1 MPRLSAQCIEKVR
14 RLQEIPFTWDF
25 FQVSMEYSMMG
36 KESKGVDM
44 DYIIISMLF
53 ILIAFNVILLIR
65 QFKNNSKEQIVSEL
79 KINLK
84 ENNLNLIDFINKKI
98 SDSEQ
103 KQLRELLTN
112 KLETVEKMNINSG
125 KITESFLKFST
136 DTYKVLNDNFSSLN
150 EKVTQN
156 LDRINLR
163 VEERLNEGFEKTN
176 KTFINILERL
186 SRIDEA
192 QKKIDSLSTNIVS
205 LQDVLTDK
213 KSRGTFGEVQL
224 AHILSAVFGEK
235 NDKIYELQ
243 KKLQNSMIADAVLY
257 IPEPI
262 GMLCVDSKFP
272 LENYQRMIDMNS
284 TDNERKQYARDFKS
298 NVKKHINDI
307 SFKYI
312 IQGQTSDQAIMFIPA
327 EAIFAEINA
336 YHQDL
341 LDYAGEKRVWIASPT
356 TLMSVL
362 STVQVVLRNLERE
375 KYAGIIHEELN
386 NLGKEFKL
394 YKDRWESL
402 AKNIKRVSDDV
413 DKINITSNKIE
424 RKFDRISRVEMQCT
438 DEKPETEEIE

>member
-1 MPRLSAQCIEKVR
+1 
-14 RLQEIPFTWDF
+14 
-25 FQVSMEYSMMG
+25 
-36 KESKGVDM
+36 M

-53 ILIAFNVILLIR
+53 ILIVFNIILLIK
-65 QFKNNSKEQIVSEL
+65 QLKNNSKEQIISEI

-84 ENNLNLIDFINKKI
+84 DNNLDLIDSVTRKI
-98 SDSEQ
+98 AESEQ

-112 KLETVEKMNINSG
+112 KLETVERMDRNSN
-125 KITESFLKFST
+125 KLTESFMNFST
-136 DTYKVLNDNFSSLN
+136 DTSKTLNENFSSLN
-150 EKVTQN
+150 ERVSQN

-205 LQDVLTDK
+205 LQDILTDK

-224 AHILSAVFGEK
+224 NHILSVVFGEK

-243 KKLQNSMIADAVLY
+243 KKLENSMIADAVLY
-257 IPEPI
+257 IPEPV
-262 GMLCVDSKFP
+262 GMLCIDSKFP
-272 LENYQRMIDMNS
+272 LENYQRMIDMNN
-284 TDNERKQYARDFKS
+284 TDNERKQFARDFKS

-307 SFKYI
+307 SSKYI

-341 LDYAGEKRVWIASPT
+341 LDYAGERKVWITSPT

-386 NLGKEFKL
+386 KLGKEFKL

-402 AKNIKRVSDDV
+402 AKNIKRVSEDV

-424 RKFDRISRVEMQCT
+424 RKFDRISKVEMNQCV
-438 DEKPETEEIE
+438 EPEIEIEEIEYYDEA

>member
-1 MPRLSAQCIEKVR
+1 
-14 RLQEIPFTWDF
+14 
-25 FQVSMEYSMMG
+25 
-36 KESKGVDM
+36 M
-44 DYIIISMLF
+44 DYVIISMLF
-53 ILIAFNVILLIR
+53 ISILINIVIFI
-65 QFKNNSKEQIVSEL
+65 KNNSSEKIISEL

-84 ENNLNLIDFINKKI
+84 ENNLSLIDSVTKKI
-98 SDSEQ
+98 ADSEQ

-112 KLETVEKMNINSG
+112 KLETVERLDGNSN
-125 KITESFLKFST
+125 KLNESFAKFSS
-136 DTYKVLNDNFSSLN
+136 DTSKTLNENFSSLN
-150 EKVTQN
+150 EQVSQN

-176 KTFINILERL
+176 KTFINVLERL

-224 AHILSAVFGEK
+224 NHILSVVFGEK

-243 KKLQNSMIADAVLY
+243 KKLSNSTVADAALY
-257 IPEPI
+257 IPAPV
-262 GMLCVDSKFP
+262 GMLCIDSKFP
-272 LENYQRMIDMNS
+272 LENYQRMIDTNNS
-284 TDNERKQYARDFKS
+284 DSERKQYSKDFKS

-307 SFKYI
+307 SSKYI
-312 IQGQTSDQAIMFIPA
+312 IQGETSEQAIMFIPA

-341 LDYAGEKRVWIASPT
+341 LDYAGEKRVWITSPT

-375 KYAGIIHEELN
+375 KYAGIIHQELN
-386 NLGKEFKL
+386 KLGKEFKL
-394 YKDRWESL
+394 YKDRWEAL

-424 RKFDRISRVEMQCT
+424 RKFDRISKVEVSQCT
-438 DEKPETEEIE
+438 EQEFEEIEYYSNAEQNYF

>member
-1 MPRLSAQCIEKVR
+1 MN
-14 RLQEIPFTWDF
+14 
-25 FQVSMEYSMMG
+25 
-36 KESKGVDM
+36 

-53 ILIAFNVILLIR
+53 VLIILVFILLIK
-65 QFKNNSKEQIVSEL
+65 QIKNNSKEEIISQV

-84 ENNLNLIDFINKKI
+84 DNNLNLIDSINKKI
-98 SDSEQ
+98 ADSEQ

-112 KLETVEKMNINSG
+112 KLETVERIDRNSN
-125 KITESFLKFST
+125 KLTESFM
-136 DTYKVLNDNFSSLN
+136 NFSSDTSKTLN
-150 EKVTQN
+150 ENFASLNERVSLS
-156 LDRINLR
+156 LDRINMR

-224 AHILSAVFGEK
+224 NHILSVVFGEK

-243 KKLQNSMIADAVLY
+243 KKLSNSLIADAVLY
-257 IPEPI
+257 IPEPV
-262 GMLCVDSKFP
+262 GMVCIDSKFP
-272 LENYQRMIDMNS
+272 LENYQRMIDINNS
-284 TDNERKQYARDFKS
+284 EAQRKQYAKDFKA

-307 SFKYI
+307 SSKYI

-341 LDYAGEKRVWIASPT
+341 LDYAGEKKVWITSPT

-375 KYAGIIHEELN
+375 KYAGIIHDELN
-386 NLGKEFKL
+386 KLGKEFKL

-413 DKINITSNKIE
+413 EKINITSNKIE
-424 RKFDRISRVEMQCT
+424 RKFERISRVEMKQCIEP
-438 DEKPETEEIE
+438 DEVEEIEYYSEAE

>member
-1 MPRLSAQCIEKVR
+1 
-14 RLQEIPFTWDF
+14 
-25 FQVSMEYSMMG
+25 
-36 KESKGVDM
+36 M
-44 DYIIISMLF
+44 DYIIIAMLF
-53 ILIAFNVILLIR
+53 ILIVINFILLIK
-65 QFKNNSKEQIVSEL
+65 QLKNNSKERIISEL
-79 KINLK
+79 KISLS
-84 ENNLNLIDFINKKI
+84 ENNFNLIDSVNRKI
-98 SDSEQ
+98 SESEQ

-112 KLETVEKMNINSG
+112 KLETVERMDRNSN
-125 KITESFLKFST
+125 KLTESFVKFST
-136 DTYKVLNDNFSSLN
+136 ETSKTLNDNFTSLN
-150 EKVTQN
+150 ERVSQN

-186 SRIDEA
+186 SKIDEA

-224 AHILSAVFGEK
+224 NHILSVVFGEK
-235 NDKIYELQ
+235 NDKIYEVQ
-243 KKLQNSMIADAVLY
+243 KKLENSMIADAVLY
-257 IPEPI
+257 IPEPV
-262 GMLCVDSKFP
+262 GMLCIDSKFP
-272 LENYQRMIDMNS
+272 LENYQRMIDINNS
-284 TDNERKQYARDFKS
+284 EIERKQYSRDFKS
-298 NVKKHINDI
+298 NVKTHINDI
-307 SFKYI
+307 SSKYI

-336 YHQDL
+336 YHQDI
-341 LDYAGEKRVWIASPT
+341 LDYAGEKRVWITSPT

-362 STVQVVLRNLERE
+362 STVQVVLRNIERE

-386 NLGKEFKL
+386 KLGKEFKL

-424 RKFDRISRVEMQCT
+424 RKFDKISKVEMSS
-438 DEKPETEEIE
+438 EPELEEIEYSEV

>member
-1 MPRLSAQCIEKVR
+1 
-14 RLQEIPFTWDF
+14 
-25 FQVSMEYSMMG
+25 
-36 KESKGVDM
+36 
-44 DYIIISMLF
+44 MLF
-53 ILIAFNVILLIR
+53 ISIAINIVLLIKEL
-65 QFKNNSKEQIVSEL
+65 KNNSKEQIISEL

-84 ENNLNLIDFINKKI
+84 ENNLNLIDSLSKKI
-98 SDSEQ
+98 ADSEQ

-112 KLETVEKMNINSG
+112 KLETVERMDRSSNKL
-125 KITESFLKFST
+125 TESFMNFST
-136 DTYKVLNDNFSSLN
+136 DTSKTLNENFSSLN
-150 EKVTQN
+150 ERVSQN

-224 AHILSAVFGEK
+224 NHILSVVFGEK

-243 KKLQNSMIADAVLY
+243 KKLDNSMVADAVLY
-257 IPEPI
+257 IPEPV
-262 GMLCVDSKFP
+262 GMLCIDSKFP
-272 LENYQRMIDMNS
+272 LENYQRMIDINNS
-284 TDNERKQYARDFKS
+284 DSERKQYAKDFKT

-307 SFKYI
+307 SSKYI
-312 IQGQTSDQAIMFIPA
+312 IQGQTSEQAIMFVPA

-341 LDYAGEKRVWIASPT
+341 LDYAGEKKVWITSPT

-386 NLGKEFKL
+386 KLGKEFKL

-424 RKFDRISRVEMQCT
+424 RKFDKISKVEMNRCI
-438 DEKPETEEIE
+438 EPESEAEEIEYYSKV

>member
-1 MPRLSAQCIEKVR
+1 
-14 RLQEIPFTWDF
+14 
-25 FQVSMEYSMMG
+25 
-36 KESKGVDM
+36 M
-44 DYIIISMLF
+44 DYIIITMLF
-53 ILIAFNVILLIR
+53 LLIVLNIILLLK
-65 QFKNNSKEQIVSEL
+65 QLKNNSKEEIISEL

-84 ENNLNLIDFINKKI
+84 DNNLGLIDSVNKKI

-103 KQLRELLTN
+103 KQLREILTN
-112 KLETVEKMNINSG
+112 KLETVERMDRNSN
-125 KITESFLKFST
+125 KLTESFMTFST
-136 DTYKVLNDNFSSLN
+136 DTSKTLNENFSSLN
-150 EKVTQN
+150 ERVSQN

-213 KSRGTFGEVQL
+213 KSRGTFGEVRL
-224 AHILSAVFGEK
+224 NHILSVVFGEK

-243 KKLQNSMIADAVLY
+243 KKLQNSMIADAVLH
-257 IPEPI
+257 IPEPV
-262 GMLCVDSKFP
+262 GMLCIDSKFP
-272 LENYQRMIDMNS
+272 LENYQRMIDINN
-284 TDNERKQYARDFKS
+284 TDVQRKNFARDFKS

-307 SFKYI
+307 SSKYI

-341 LDYAGEKRVWIASPT
+341 LDYAGEKKVWITSPT

-386 NLGKEFKL
+386 KLGKEFKL

-402 AKNIKRVSDDV
+402 AKNIKRVSEDV

-424 RKFDRISRVEMQCT
+424 QKFDRISKVEMNQCI
-438 DEKPETEEIE
+438 EKENEIEEIDY

>member
-1 MPRLSAQCIEKVR
+1 
-14 RLQEIPFTWDF
+14 
-25 FQVSMEYSMMG
+25 
-36 KESKGVDM
+36 M
-44 DYIIISMLF
+44 DYIIIPMLF
-53 ILIAFNVILLIR
+53 ILVIINILILIR
-65 QFKNNSKEQIVSEL
+65 LSKSNHKEIIAEV

-84 ENNLNLIDFINKKI
+84 ENNLNLIDSINQKI

-112 KLETVEKMNINSG
+112 KLETIERLDVNSN
-125 KITESFLKFST
+125 KQTESLLKFSS
-136 DTYKVLNDNFSSLN
+136 DTSKTLNDNFSSLN
-150 EKVTQN
+150 EQVSQN

-186 SRIDEA
+186 SKIDEA

-224 AHILSAVFGEK
+224 NHILSVVFGEK

-243 KKLQNSMIADAVLY
+243 KKLNNSMIADAVLH
-257 IPEPI
+257 IPEPV
-262 GMLCVDSKFP
+262 GMLSIDSKFP
-272 LENYQRMIDMNS
+272 LENYQRMIDMNNS
-284 TDNERKQYARDFKS
+284 NDERKQYAKDFKS
-298 NVKKHINDI
+298 NIKKHINDI
-307 SFKYI
+307 SSKYI
-312 IQGQTSDQAIMFIPA
+312 IQGQTSDQAVMFIPA

-341 LDYAGEKRVWIASPT
+341 LDYAGEKKVWITSPT

-386 NLGKEFKL
+386 KLGKEFKL
-394 YKDRWESL
+394 YKNRWESL

-424 RKFDRISRVEMQCT
+424 KKFNTISRVEIKHAEFADAKNFQD
-438 DEKPETEEIE
+438 DEVFMEMEDAESIEYYGV

>member
-1 MPRLSAQCIEKVR
+1 
-14 RLQEIPFTWDF
+14 
-25 FQVSMEYSMMG
+25 
-36 KESKGVDM
+36 M
-44 DYIIISMLF
+44 DYIIIAMLF
-53 ILIAFNVILLIR
+53 ILIVINFILLIK
-65 QFKNNSKEQIVSEL
+65 QSKNNSKERIISEL
-79 KINLK
+79 KISLS
-84 ENNLNLIDFINKKI
+84 ENNFNLIDSVNRKI
-98 SDSEQ
+98 SESEQ

-112 KLETVEKMNINSG
+112 KLETVERMDRNSN
-125 KITESFLKFST
+125 KLTEYFVKFST
-136 DTYKVLNDNFSSLN
+136 ETSKTLNDNFTSLN
-150 EKVTQN
+150 ERVSQN

-186 SRIDEA
+186 SKIDEA

-224 AHILSAVFGEK
+224 NHILSVVFGEK
-235 NDKIYELQ
+235 NDKIYEVQ
-243 KKLQNSMIADAVLY
+243 KKLENSMIADAVLY
-257 IPEPI
+257 IPEPV
-262 GMLCVDSKFP
+262 GMLCIDSKFP
-272 LENYQRMIDMNS
+272 LENYQRMIDINNS
-284 TDNERKQYARDFKS
+284 EIERKQYSRDFKS
-298 NVKKHINDI
+298 NVKTHINDI
-307 SFKYI
+307 SSKYI

-336 YHQDL
+336 YHQDI
-341 LDYAGEKRVWIASPT
+341 LDYAGEKRVWITSPT

-362 STVQVVLRNLERE
+362 STVQVVLRNIERE

-386 NLGKEFKL
+386 KLGKEFKL

-424 RKFDRISRVEMQCT
+424 RKFDKISKVEMSS
-438 DEKPETEEIE
+438 EPELEEIEYSEV

>member
-1 MPRLSAQCIEKVR
+1 
-14 RLQEIPFTWDF
+14 
-25 FQVSMEYSMMG
+25 MEF
-36 KESKGVDM
+36 
-44 DYIIISMLF
+44 IIISMLF
-53 ILIAFNVILLIR
+53 ISIVINIVILIK
-65 QFKNNSKEQIVSEL
+65 QSKNNSTEQIISEL

-84 ENNLNLIDFINKKI
+84 ENNLNLIDSVTKKI
-98 SDSEQ
+98 ADSEQ

-112 KLETVEKMNINSG
+112 KLETVEKMDRNSN
-125 KITESFLKFST
+125 KLNESFAKFSS
-136 DTYKVLNDNFSSLN
+136 DTSKTLNENFSSLN
-150 EKVTQN
+150 ERVSQN
-156 LDRINLR
+156 LDRINSR

-224 AHILSAVFGEK
+224 NHILSVVFGEK

-243 KKLQNSMIADAVLY
+243 KKLSNSTVADAALY
-257 IPEPI
+257 IPEPV
-262 GMLCVDSKFP
+262 GMLCIDSKFP

-284 TDNERKQYARDFKS
+284 SDSERKQYARDFKS

-307 SFKYI
+307 SSKYI
-312 IQGQTSDQAIMFIPA
+312 IQGQTSEQAIMFIPA

-341 LDYAGEKRVWIASPT
+341 LDYAGEKKVWITSPT

-375 KYAGIIHEELN
+375 KYAGIIHQELN
-386 NLGKEFKL
+386 KLGKEFKL

-424 RKFDRISRVEMQCT
+424 QKFDRISKVEMSQCT
-438 DEKPETEEIE
+438 EQEIEEIEYYSEALN

>member
-1 MPRLSAQCIEKVR
+1 
-14 RLQEIPFTWDF
+14 
-25 FQVSMEYSMMG
+25 
-36 KESKGVDM
+36 M

-53 ILIAFNVILLIR
+53 ILIAINLLLLIR
-65 QFKNNSKEQIVSEL
+65 QLKNNSKDHIISEL

-84 ENNLNLIDFINKKI
+84 DNNHDLIDSVNGKI
-98 SDSEQ
+98 AESEQ
-103 KQLRELLTN
+103 RQLRELLTN
-112 KLETVEKMNINSG
+112 KLETVERMEKNSN
-125 KITESFLKFST
+125 KLTESFMSFSN
-136 DTYKVLNDNFSSLN
+136 DTSKALNDNFNSLN
-150 EKVTQN
+150 ERVSQN

-224 AHILSAVFGEK
+224 NHILSVVFGEK
-235 NDKIYELQ
+235 NDKVYELQ
-243 KKLQNSMIADAVLY
+243 KILENSMIADAVLY
-257 IPEPI
+257 IPEPV
-262 GMLCVDSKFP
+262 GMLCIDSKFP
-272 LENYQRMIDMNS
+272 LENYQRMIDMNNS
-284 TDNERKQYARDFKS
+284 ENERKKYARDFKS
-298 NVKKHINDI
+298 NVKMHINDI
-307 SFKYI
+307 SSKYI
-312 IQGQTSDQAIMFIPA
+312 IQGQTSEQAIMFIPA

-341 LDYAGEKRVWIASPT
+341 LDYAGEKKVWITSPT

-362 STVQVVLRNLERE
+362 STVQVVLRNIERE

-386 NLGKEFKL
+386 KLGKEFKL

-424 RKFDRISRVEMQCT
+424 RKFDRISKV
-438 DEKPETEEIE
+438 

>member
-1 MPRLSAQCIEKVR
+1 
-14 RLQEIPFTWDF
+14 
-25 FQVSMEYSMMG
+25 
-36 KESKGVDM
+36 M

-53 ILIAFNVILLIR
+53 LLILFNIILLIK
-65 QFKNNSKEQIVSEL
+65 QLKNNTKEQIISEL
-79 KINLK
+79 KMNLK
-84 ENNLNLIDFINKKI
+84 DNNLNLIDSVTRKI
-98 SDSEQ
+98 ADSEQ

-112 KLETVEKMNINSG
+112 KLETVERMDRNSN
-125 KITESFLKFST
+125 KLTESFMNFST
-136 DTYKVLNDNFSSLN
+136 DTSKTLNENFTSLN
-150 EKVTQN
+150 ERVSQN

-224 AHILSAVFGEK
+224 NHILSVVFGEK

-243 KKLQNSMIADAVLY
+243 KKLGNSMIADAILY
-257 IPEPI
+257 IPEPV
-262 GMLCVDSKFP
+262 GMLCIDSKFP
-272 LENYQRMIDMNS
+272 LENYQRMIDMNNS
-284 TDNERKQYARDFKS
+284 DSERKQFAKDFKS

-307 SFKYI
+307 SSKYI

-336 YHQDL
+336 YHHDL
-341 LDYAGEKRVWIASPT
+341 LDYAGEKKVWITSPT

-386 NLGKEFKL
+386 KLGKEFKL

-402 AKNIKRVSDDV
+402 AKNIKRVSEDV
-413 DKINITSNKIE
+413 DRINITSNKIE
-424 RKFDRISRVEMQCT
+424 RKFDRISKVEMNQCI
-438 DEKPETEEIE
+438 EPEVEEIEYYGEA